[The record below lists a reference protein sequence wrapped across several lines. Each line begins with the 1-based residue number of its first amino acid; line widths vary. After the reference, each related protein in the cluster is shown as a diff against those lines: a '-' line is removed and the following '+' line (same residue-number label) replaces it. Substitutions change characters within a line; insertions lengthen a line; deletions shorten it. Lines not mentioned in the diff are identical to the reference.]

1 MIVIMEKEF
10 IDLFELQHRLKQGVE
25 SLFPNRIWVRAEV
38 SAIKARNG
46 GHCYMELSQ
55 SDEKGLV
62 AKSSAIIWSS
72 KYRFIA
78 PYFESV
84 TGTPLQ
90 EGLVIL
96 VKVQVNYSE
105 LYGMS
110 LIIDDINPEF
120 SLGEKEQERQ
130 RTIQRLQSEG
140 LMGLQKGLELPLL
153 PYRMAVISAEDAA
166 GYRDFMRHVEENPY
180 GFKFDTVLFPALM
193 QGADC
198 PASIIAALDAV
209 LDEMQEGGIECCNRL
224 DDMPEGAKM
233 DRAAQQYI
241 GYDAVLILR
250 GGGAKLD
257 LACFD
262 DYALAAVIAQYPL
275 PVLTA
280 IGHDQD
286 FHVCDMVAY
295 EYLKTP
301 TALADYIVDIYARE
315 DERISSCE
323 SRIRLALSN
332 RLYREDALL
341 DSLAAR
347 IKGGFSLKITKEEAL
362 LESLAARIKGGF
374 SLKISALE
382 SALQVLQTRIQAA
395 DPRKILARGYA
406 LALDENGVV
415 LKGAAGRQVGDKVS
429 VMFAD
434 GTIQAEVVSVVPGAK
449 Q

>member
-1 MIVIMEKEF
+1 METMEKEF

-55 SDEKGLV
+55 SSDKGLV

-84 TGTPLQ
+84 TGSPLQ

-96 VKVQVNYSE
+96 VQVQVNYSE

-130 RTIQRLQSEG
+130 RTIERLQKEG
-140 LMGLQKGLELPLL
+140 LMGLQKELDLPLL
-153 PYRMAVISAEDAA
+153 PYRLAVISAEDAA
-166 GYRDFMRHVEENPY
+166 GYRDFMRHIEENPY
-180 GFKFDTVLFPALM
+180 GFKVEPVLFPALM

-198 PASIIAALDAV
+198 PSSIVAALDAIW
-209 LDEMQEGGIECCNRL
+209 DEMQEDAAEC
-224 DDMPEGAKM
+224 GTG
-233 DRAAQQYI
+233 QQC
-241 GYDAVLILR
+241 GHYDAVLILR

-257 LACFD
+257 LACYD
-262 DYALAAVIAQYPL
+262 DYSLSAAIAQYPL

-286 FHVCDMVAY
+286 YHVCDMVAH
-295 EYLKTP
+295 EFLKTP
-301 TALADYIVDIYARE
+301 TALADYIVDLYARE
-315 DERISSCE
+315 DERISACE
-323 SRIRLALSN
+323 SRIRLALNN
-332 RLYREDALL
+332 RLYREEAVL
-341 DSLAAR
+341 DSLVAR
-347 IKGGFSLKITKEEAL
+347 IKGGFTLKI
-362 LESLAARIKGGF
+362 AAM
-374 SLKISALE
+374 E

-395 DPRKILARGYA
+395 DPRKILERGYT
-406 LALDENGVV
+406 LAVDAEGVV
-415 LKGAAGRQVGDKVS
+415 LRGAMGRNVGDKVS

-434 GTIQAEVVSVVPGAK
+434 GTLHTKVTEVVTSS
-449 Q
+449 

>member
-1 MIVIMEKEF
+1 
-10 IDLFELQHRLKQGVE
+10 
-25 SLFPNRIWVRAEV
+25 
-38 SAIKARNG
+38 
-46 GHCYMELSQ
+46 MELSQ
-55 SDEKGLV
+55 SDQKGLI

-96 VKVQVNYSE
+96 VQVQVNYSE

-130 RTIQRLQSEG
+130 RTIERLQKEG
-140 LMGLQKGLELPLL
+140 LMELQKELALPLL
-153 PYRMAVISAEDAA
+153 PYRLAVISASDAA
-166 GYRDFMRHVEENPY
+166 GYRDFMRHIEENPY
-180 GFKFDTVLFPALM
+180 GFKVEPVLFPALM

-198 PASIIAALDAV
+198 PSSIIAALDAI
-209 LDEMQEGGIECCNRL
+209 LDEMHEGVDEELRRG
-224 DDMPEGAKM
+224 
-233 DRAAQQYI
+233 

-262 DYALAAVIAQYPL
+262 DYQLAAVIAQYPI

-286 FHVCDMVAY
+286 YHVCDMVAH

-301 TALADYIVDIYARE
+301 TALADYIIDTV
-315 DERISSCE
+315 
-323 SRIRLALSN
+323 
-332 RLYREDALL
+332 
-341 DSLAAR
+341 
-347 IKGGFSLKITKEEAL
+347 
-362 LESLAARIKGGF
+362 
-374 SLKISALE
+374 
-382 SALQVLQTRIQAA
+382 
-395 DPRKILARGYA
+395 
-406 LALDENGVV
+406 
-415 LKGAAGRQVGDKVS
+415 
-429 VMFAD
+429 
-434 GTIQAEVVSVVPGAK
+434 
-449 Q
+449 

>member
-1 MIVIMEKEF
+1 MIETMEKEF

-55 SDEKGLV
+55 SSDKGLV

-84 TGTPLQ
+84 TGSPLQ

-96 VKVQVNYSE
+96 VQVQVNFSE

-130 RTIQRLQSEG
+130 RTIERLQKEG
-140 LMGLQKGLELPLL
+140 LMGLQKELDLPLL
-153 PYRMAVISAEDAA
+153 PYRLAVISAEDAA
-166 GYRDFMRHVEENPY
+166 GYRDFMRHIAENPY
-180 GFKFDTVLFPALM
+180 GFTLATDLFPALM

-198 PASIIAALDAV
+198 PGSIIVAMDAV
-209 LDEMQEGGIECCNRL
+209 LDSGQE
-224 DDMPEGAKM
+224 
-233 DRAAQQYI
+233 
-241 GYDAVLILR
+241 YDAVLIMR
-250 GGGAKLD
+250 GGGSKLD

-262 DYALAAVIAQYPL
+262 DYDLAAAIAQYPL

-286 FHVCDMVAY
+286 YHVCDMVAHQFV
-295 EYLKTP
+295 KTP
-301 TALADYIVDIYARE
+301 TALADFILEMYENEDARV
-315 DERISSCE
+315 SSYVT
-323 SRIRLALSN
+323 RIRLAFSN
-332 RLYREDALL
+332 RILQMEASVDRMQNRIRSGYAMKL
-341 DSLAAR
+341 SL
-347 IKGGFSLKITKEEAL
+347 
-362 LESLAARIKGGF
+362 
-374 SLKISALE
+374 LE
-382 SALQVLQTRIQAA
+382 SALQVLQTRINAA
-395 DPRKILARGYA
+395 DPRKIMERGYA
-406 LALDENGVV
+406 LAVDAQGVV
-415 LKGAAGRQVGDKVS
+415 LKGASGVNVGDTVS

-434 GTIQAEVVSVVPGAK
+434 GTLEANVTNIK
-449 Q
+449 

>member
-1 MIVIMEKEF
+1 MMETMEKEF

-55 SDEKGLV
+55 SDEKGLT

-84 TGTPLQ
+84 TGSPLK

-96 VKVQVNYSE
+96 VQVQVNFSE

-130 RTIQRLQSEG
+130 RTIARLQKEG
-140 LMGLQKGLELPLL
+140 LMDLQKGLALPSL
-153 PYRMAVISAEDAA
+153 PYRFAVVSAEDAA
-166 GYRDFMRHVEENPY
+166 GYRDFIRHVAENPY
-180 GFKFDTVLFPALM
+180 GFKFDMTLYPALM
-193 QGADC
+193 QGADS
-198 PASIIAALDAV
+198 PTSIVAALDAV
-209 LDEMQEGGIECCNRL
+209 LESGEC
-224 DDMPEGAKM
+224 
-233 DRAAQQYI
+233 
-241 GYDAVLILR
+241 YDAVLIMR
-250 GGGAKLD
+250 GGGSKLD

-262 DYALAAVIAQYPL
+262 DYQMAAVIAQFPL

-280 IGHDQD
+280 VGHDQD

-301 TALADYIVDIYARE
+301 TALADYIMEIYEGE
-315 DERISSCE
+315 DERISSAQT
-323 SRIRLALSN
+323 RIKLAVSN
-332 RLYREDALL
+332 RLYREDAVL

-347 IKGGFSLKITKEEAL
+347 IKGAFSLKI
-362 LESLAARIKGGF
+362 AAM
-374 SLKISALE
+374 E
-382 SALQVLQTRIQAA
+382 SALQVLWTRIEAA
-395 DPRKILARGYA
+395 DPRRILQRGYV
-406 LALDENGVV
+406 LATDAEGVV
-415 LKGAAGRQVGDKVS
+415 LRGVAGRNIGDKVAM
-429 VMFAD
+429 MFAD
-434 GTIQAEVVSVVPGAK
+434 GTLECTVDSVATGNDGNM
-449 Q
+449 

>member
-1 MIVIMEKEF
+1 MIETMEKEF

-55 SDEKGLV
+55 SSDKGLV

-84 TGTPLQ
+84 TGSPLQ

-96 VKVQVNYSE
+96 VQVQVNYSE

-130 RTIQRLQSEG
+130 RTIERLQKEG
-140 LMGLQKGLELPLL
+140 LMGLQKELDLPLL
-153 PYRMAVISAEDAA
+153 PYRLAVISAEDAA
-166 GYRDFMRHVEENPY
+166 GYRDFMRHIEENPY
-180 GFKFDTVLFPALM
+180 GFKVEPVLFPALM

-198 PASIIAALDAV
+198 PSSIVAALDAIW
-209 LDEMQEGGIECCNRL
+209 DEMQEDAAEC
-224 DDMPEGAKM
+224 GTG
-233 DRAAQQYI
+233 QQC
-241 GYDAVLILR
+241 GHYDAVLILR

-257 LACFD
+257 LACYD
-262 DYALAAVIAQYPL
+262 DYSLSAAIAQYPL

-286 FHVCDMVAY
+286 YHVCDMVAH
-295 EYLKTP
+295 EFLKTP
-301 TALADYIVDIYARE
+301 TALADYIVDLYARE
-315 DERISSCE
+315 DERISACE

-332 RLYREDALL
+332 RLYREEAVL

-347 IKGGFSLKITKEEAL
+347 IKGGFTLKI
-362 LESLAARIKGGF
+362 AAM
-374 SLKISALE
+374 E
-382 SALQVLQTRIQAA
+382 SALQVLHTRIQAA
-395 DPRKILARGYA
+395 DPRKILERGYT
-406 LALDENGVV
+406 LAVDAEGVV
-415 LKGAAGRQVGDKVS
+415 LRGAMGRNVGDKVS

-434 GTIQAEVVSVVPGAK
+434 GTLHTKVTEVVTSS
-449 Q
+449 